1 MWQRGQDK
9 GADIDEGKLILFI
22 SPHGPSSQD
31 TGDGGNRAAKLPF
44 HSIHTPS
51 SEVLLDISGLNTT
64 YETNWGS

>member
-9 GADIDEGKLILFI
+9 GADIDEGKLTC
-22 SPHGPSSQD
+22 SSLPTARPPRTQEEMGE
-31 TGDGGNRAAKLPF
+31 TAAKLPF